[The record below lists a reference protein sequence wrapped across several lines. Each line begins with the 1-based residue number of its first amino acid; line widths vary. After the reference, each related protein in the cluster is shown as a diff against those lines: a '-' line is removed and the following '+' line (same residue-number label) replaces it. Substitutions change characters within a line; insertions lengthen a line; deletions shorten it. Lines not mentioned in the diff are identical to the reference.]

1 MNTFE
6 YYFNKLSSIEQQMHN
21 SYIKHYQSSVPEIK
35 NISIE
40 VITDRVLSSER
51 YMYIDV
57 LKLIEI

>member
-6 YYFNKLSSIEQQMHN
+6 YYFNKLNHIEQSMHN
-21 SYIKHYQSSVPEIK
+21 SFIQHHQSSASGIK

-40 VITDRVLSSER
+40 IITTRVLSSER

-57 LKLIEI
+57 LKLISM

>member
-6 YYFNKLSSIEQQMHN
+6 YYFNKLNHIEQSMHHTFIQN
-21 SYIKHYQSSVPEIK
+21 HQSSSPLIK

-40 VITDRVLSSER
+40 IITNSVLSSER

-57 LKLIEI
+57 LKLISM